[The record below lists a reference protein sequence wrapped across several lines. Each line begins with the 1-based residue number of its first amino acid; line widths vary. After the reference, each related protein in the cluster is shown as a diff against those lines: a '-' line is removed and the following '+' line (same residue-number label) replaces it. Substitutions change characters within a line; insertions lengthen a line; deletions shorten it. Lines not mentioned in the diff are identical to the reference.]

1 MADLTVVRI
10 VKPAH
15 FKFRQFWV
23 RVEVLEASAAKHL
36 SKFQMLLMFNTKAE
50 AEKVKPGYNFKG

>member
-15 FKFRQFWV
+15 FKFRQFWILA
-23 RVEVLEASAAKHL
+23 EVKQAFGENFEK
-36 SKFQMLLMFNTKAE
+36 LLMFNTKAE
-50 AEKVKPGYNFKG
+50 AEKVQPGYNFKG